1 MAGNDDVL
9 GKADALL
16 RRSSGTPAAPG
27 SETGA
32 FPVLTDFVDVAGS
45 EDATVIAGEVS
56 MQVMA
61 TVEARLTEEI
71 ERKVAAQVTSQLQI
85 VVANALIELRP
96 ELANIVAHVVAEAMA
111 KRGVK

>member
-1 MAGNDDVL
+1 MAGKDDVL

-16 RRSSGTPAAPG
+16 RRSSGTSAG

-45 EDATVIAGEVS
+45 EDATVLAGEVS

-71 ERKVAAQVTSQLQI
+71 ERKVGQQITSQLQI
-85 VVANALIELRP
+85 VVASALIELRP
-96 ELANIVAHVVAEAMA
+96 QLADIVARAVAEAIE
-111 KRGVK
+111 KRKVK